1 MELQFE
7 KSGLDCLMTAERDVK
22 NVEQTQ
28 ELRLPDTMPDIG
40 KVLCSWGQVLLR
52 GKEWRSGGMSAS
64 GGVMVW
70 VLYLPEDGT
79 QPQTV
84 ETWVPFQVK
93 WDFPD
98 TERDG
103 IMNVNFL
110 LRCVDARSL
119 SARKLLVRIGVS
131 AMGQAMVP
139 GRVELMMP
147 AQVPQDVQ
155 LLRRSYPVKLPR
167 EAGEKPFELDE
178 ELSAPPMEKILR
190 YQLQPELIDRKIMA
204 GKVVFRGAAALRVLY
219 RDEDGGMKSWEG
231 EIPFSQFAD
240 LEGEYDDTADAFIT
254 PAVTNL
260 ELERTENG
268 QLHLKAG
275 LTGQYVVYD
284 RPVIEVVED
293 AYSPS
298 REVRAHYEEVAMPM
312 VLDQRQET
320 VRMEQNAP
328 VDGQVMD
335 VFFMTEHPTA
345 RRDGDSVSMELGG
358 TFQMLLRDG
367 DGVLRGET
375 VKTQG
380 AWTLPAHED
389 SRISG
394 ISTPSGWA
402 QSAAGRVFGDVDV
415 TASTVAG
422 QGIPMVTGLTL
433 GDEATPD
440 PMRPSLILRRAG
452 QEPLWELAKRCGS
465 TVNAICEANDLS
477 GEPESGMMLLIPV
490 I

>member
-7 KSGLDCLMTAERDVK
+7 KMGLDCLQTAACEVR
-22 NVEQTQ
+22 NAEQTQ
-28 ELRLPDTMPDIG
+28 ELRLPDAMPDIG

-52 GKEWRSGGMSAS
+52 GKEWRSGGMTAT

-70 VLYLPEDGT
+70 IMYLPEDGME
-79 QPQTV
+79 PQTL

-103 IMNVNFL
+103 IMNVDFL

-139 GRVELMMP
+139 MRMELMTP
-147 AQVPQDVQ
+147 ASVPEDVQ
-155 LLRRSYPVKLPR
+155 LLKRSYPVKLPR
-167 EAGEKPFELDE
+167 EAGEKPFELEE

-190 YQLQPELIDRKIMA
+190 YELQPEIIDQKIMA

-219 RDEDGGMKSWEG
+219 RDESGALKCWEG
-231 EIPFSQFAD
+231 ELPFSQFTD
-240 LEGEYDDTADAFIT
+240 LEGEYDDAAEAAIT

-260 ELERTENG
+260 ELEQGENG
-268 QLHLKAG
+268 HLHLKAG

-298 REVRAHYEEVAMPM
+298 REVQVHTDEANMPM
-312 VLDQRQET
+312 VLDQRREA
-320 VRMEQNAP
+320 VRLEQNVAG
-328 VDGQVMD
+328 DGQMVD
-335 VFFMTEHPTA
+335 VFFLTEHPIT
-345 RRDGDSVSMELGG
+345 RREGDGVVMEVPG
-358 TFQMLLRDG
+358 TFQVLIVDG
-367 DGVLRGET
+367 DGTLRSET

-380 AWTLPAHED
+380 TWQLPAHEN
-389 SRISG
+389 SRICG
-394 ISTPSGWA
+394 ISTPSGWGQGA
-402 QSAAGRVFGDVDV
+402 TGRVHGDVGM
-415 TASTVAG
+415 TATTVAG

-433 GDEATPD
+433 GDTAEPD
-440 PMRPSLILRRAG
+440 PMRPSLILRRAE
-452 QEPLWELAKRCGS
+452 QESLWELAKRCGS
-465 TVNAICEANDLS
+465 TVEAIHKANDLT
-477 GEPESGMMLLIPV
+477 GEPEQGAMLLIPV
-490 I
+490 M

>member
-231 EIPFSQFAD
+231 EVPFSS
-240 LEGEYDDTADAFIT
+240 LPIWKGSMMT
-254 PAVTNL
+254 PQT
-260 ELERTENG
+260 RS
-268 QLHLKAG
+268 
-275 LTGQYVVYD
+275 
-284 RPVIEVVED
+284 
-293 AYSPS
+293 SP
-298 REVRAHYEEVAMPM
+298 
-312 VLDQRQET
+312 
-320 VRMEQNAP
+320 
-328 VDGQVMD
+328 
-335 VFFMTEHPTA
+335 
-345 RRDGDSVSMELGG
+345 RR
-358 TFQMLLRDG
+358 
-367 DGVLRGET
+367 
-375 VKTQG
+375 
-380 AWTLPAHED
+380 
-389 SRISG
+389 
-394 ISTPSGWA
+394 
-402 QSAAGRVFGDVDV
+402 
-415 TASTVAG
+415 
-422 QGIPMVTGLTL
+422 
-433 GDEATPD
+433 
-440 PMRPSLILRRAG
+440 
-452 QEPLWELAKRCGS
+452 
-465 TVNAICEANDLS
+465 
-477 GEPESGMMLLIPV
+477 
-490 I
+490 